1 MLPARRNREAA
12 HARRTHDYQGLRV
25 HESSTSI
32 VTEPV
37 APLLVSAADE
47 ATYQALQSEADL
59 ARDMLTQAQGQRLA
73 MAQLPVN

>member
-1 MLPARRNREAA
+1 MRVGPMLVLLVVSLGASAA
-12 HARRTHDYQGLRV
+12 P
-25 HESSTSI
+25 ETSI

-37 APLLVSAADE
+37 ARVLVSAADE

>member
-1 MLPARRNREAA
+1 MRVGPMLVLLVVSLGASAA
-12 HARRTHDYQGLRV
+12 P
-25 HESSTSI
+25 ETSI

-59 ARDMLTQAQGQRLA
+59 ARDMLMQAQGQRLA
-73 MAQLPVN
+73 MAQLAAE

>member
-1 MLPARRNREAA
+1 MRVGPMLVLLVVSLGASAA
-12 HARRTHDYQGLRV
+12 P
-25 HESSTSI
+25 ETSI

-73 MAQLPVN
+73 MAQLAAE

>member
-1 MLPARRNREAA
+1 MRVGPMLVLLVVSLGASAA
-12 HARRTHDYQGLRV
+12 P
-25 HESSTSI
+25 ETSI

-37 APLLVSAADE
+37 APVLVSAADE
-47 ATYQALQSEADL
+47 AIYQALQSEADL

>member
-1 MLPARRNREAA
+1 MRVGPMLVLLVVSLGASAA
-12 HARRTHDYQGLRV
+12 P
-25 HESSTSI
+25 ETSI

>member
-1 MLPARRNREAA
+1 MRVGPMLVLLVVSLGASAA
-12 HARRTHDYQGLRV
+12 P
-25 HESSTSI
+25 ETSI

-37 APLLVSAADE
+37 VPLLVSAADE

>member
-1 MLPARRNREAA
+1 MLVLLVISLGVSAA
-12 HARRTHDYQGLRV
+12 P
-25 HESSTSI
+25 ETSI